1 MEFGDLLK
9 QAQSLQDKMG
19 DMQES
24 LTALEVQGESGAGA
38 VKVTLNGQG
47 EVISVKIDPKLL
59 NPAEGDV
66 LEDLI
71 VAAFQ
76 DARAR
81 VLRATQEQMGNLMGG
96 LGLPPGFKM
105 PF

>member
-9 QAQSLQDKMG
+9 QAKSLQDKMG

-24 LTALEVQGESGAGA
+24 LTALQVQGESGAGA

-47 EVISVKIDPKLL
+47 EVISVKIDPELL

-76 DARAR
+76 DARVR
-81 VLRATQEQMGNLMGG
+81 VLRATQEQMSNLMGG